1 MSSNTPEPENI
12 QPKSQDDVLAE
23 MHEEFLEECRVNGVS
38 PILMEHYGFIT
49 GL

>member
-1 MSSNTPEPENI
+1 MPQTTTIPEP
-12 QPKSQDDVLAE
+12 QPKSQDDVLVE
-23 MHEEFLEECRVNGVS
+23 MHVQFLEDCKENGVN